1 MSATLRDA
9 ATVMLIRDAEAAE
22 GDDGGTSI
30 EVCMLRRNLALEFV
44 AGAYVF
50 PGGSVDPE
58 DQRPEAEQFCQGLSD
73 AEASAILGTGP
84 GGLAFWV
91 AALRECFEEAG
102 VLVARSVGTGPS
114 DRGAMLDT
122 TDPMLARRFAAH
134 RHAVNEHRIEFLDV
148 CKQEELLLAVDSV
161 YYVGHWITPELSP
174 RRYDTRFF
182 VAVAPPGQLVS
193 HDDGE
198 TIADIWIRPTAAL
211 ALEAK
216 GEIELLPPTIANLQ
230 KIEGFQTTAEVID
243 WARQVVDVPT
253 VLPIV
258 VVDGERVL
266 ILRPGDA
273 GYEEA
278 LADRLASGLDV
289 DRGLLE
295 VARSIWGS
303 ASKPA

>member
-9 ATVMLIRDAEAAE
+9 ATVLLIRDADAT
-22 GDDGGTSI
+22 DGYGGQSV

-58 DQRPEAEQFCQGLSD
+58 DQSPEAVDRCDGLTD
-73 AEASAILGTGP
+73 EEASSMLGIES

-102 VLVARSVGTGPS
+102 ILMARPTGDGPS
-114 DRGAMLDT
+114 GRGPLLDT

-134 RHAVNEHRIEFLDV
+134 RHAVNEQRVGFLDV
-148 CKQEELLLAVDSV
+148 CEQEDLLLAVDAV
-161 YYVGHWITPELSP
+161 YYIGHWITPELSP
-174 RRYDTRFF
+174 RRFDTRFF
-182 VAVAPPGQLVS
+182 IAEAPPGQLVS

-198 TIADIWIRPTAAL
+198 TIADIWIRPSEAL
-211 ALEAK
+211 AREAA
-216 GEIELLPPTIANLQ
+216 GEIELLPPTIFNLQ
-230 KIEGFQTTAEVID
+230 KIEAFQTTAEVIE
-243 WARQVVDVPT
+243 WAGQVADVPT

-258 VVDGERVL
+258 VVEEGRVL
-266 ILRPGDA
+266 ILRPGDV

-289 DRGLLE
+289 DRGLVE

-303 ASKPA
+303 KPA